1 MLSKGQ
7 KNTPMASSVTKVGPK
22 YQVTIPK
29 AARDALGIGVGDF
42 VEATVHKDGILLR
55 PKAPT
60 DKDPDIERD
69 IQEGLDDLEAGR
81 VVGPFQSVREFKRN
95 LKKKR

>member
-1 MLSKGQ
+1 MLSKGL
-7 KNTPMASSVTKVGPK
+7 KNTPKG
-22 YQVTIPK
+22 
-29 AARDALGIGVGDF
+29 
-42 VEATVHKDGILLR
+42 GILLR

-81 VVGPFQSVREFKRN
+81 GVGPFQSVREFKRN